1 VTVAIRQVLRE
12 LVMAGAVPRV
22 TRWGPVALGWLLAG
36 LVLAWRADDVSDAGS
51 AVLLLRVVAL
61 LLALGVVSLL
71 DDAAADVLA
80 PAPLPLAWR
89 RGARLVLAAIAV
101 AVPWIVALLWVRPGQ
116 YGASVAALT
125 LECAAVT
132 AVGLAVASGVARWSD
147 AVDPGLAAG
156 PALIGAVLLALA
168 LPERWA
174 LLASPGAG
182 WRDAHLRWAVLLGTA
197 LAAVAWSLR
206 DPAGRPLA
214 WLRLARGRR

>member
-1 VTVAIRQVLRE
+1 MRQVLRE
-12 LVMAGAVPRV
+12 LVMTGAVPRV

-36 LVLAWRADDVSDAGS
+36 LVLAWRGDDVSDAGS
-51 AVLLLRVVAL
+51 AVLLLRLVAV

-89 RGARLVLAAIAV
+89 RGARLALAAIAV
-101 AVPWIVALLWVRPGQ
+101 AVPWTVALLWIRPGQ
-116 YGASVAALT
+116 YGVGAAALT
-125 LECAAVT
+125 LECATIT
-132 AVGLAVASGVARWSD
+132 ALGLAVSSGVARWSD

-174 LLASPGAG
+174 LVASPGAG
-182 WRDAHLRWAVLLGTA
+182 WRDAHLRWAVLLGAA
-197 LAAVAWSLR
+197 LAAAAWSIR
-206 DPAGRPLA
+206 DPAARTPAWFRP
-214 WLRLARGRR
+214 ARGRR